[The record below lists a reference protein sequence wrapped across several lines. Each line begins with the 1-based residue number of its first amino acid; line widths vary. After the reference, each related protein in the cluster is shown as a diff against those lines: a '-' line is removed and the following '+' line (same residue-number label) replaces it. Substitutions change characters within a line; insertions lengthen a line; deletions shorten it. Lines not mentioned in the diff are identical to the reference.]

1 MDVNLIRYVSIRFHL
16 FKDLFMSDLERA
28 LELKENLIDFVY
40 DSSGAIAVALETY
53 AVEKGKKN
61 SYGIKQQNLT
71 VDLFLTE
78 GKVAEQTPVEL
89 FLAQSKLSSADSS
102 LVKLWQRNFVGLFEI
117 QAIEDDYYQ
126 LMNWLTAKTYRVYDH
141 SGMSDKETSRWQ
153 PGEIILTIIAPINAC
168 DWFFFSERIIKGR
181 LSQPKLAVAVGEFR
195 DNYPEFLYADAPEL
209 LAQAW
214 SSVAVYHQEF
224 VDYFQSDRL
233 TLPGYQLNQ
242 KIGELQQIMSQK
254 KLAEAGIDD
263 SKSLSELLKESGQTT
278 EEFTETATELGAN
291 ADAVANLVENKD
303 KSMVTPKVDLPP
315 EIKQAES
322 VTVFSHPKWGQ
333 MFLPT
338 YEKFTSV
345 LTQKNPDEAASNLL
359 IRKYLEQPEANYYVW
374 QQLKQEY
381 PQSLAQLL
389 GKYLDRTDFN
399 LEKDLDSLLLK
410 YNKPST
416 PQLPSIA
423 SVPIHLNNL
432 FEAAVA
438 QVQKTKS
445 KSKKKKKKGFLRG

>member
-1 MDVNLIRYVSIRFHL
+1 
-16 FKDLFMSDLERA
+16 MSDLERA
-28 LELKENLIDFVY
+28 LELKENLLDFVY

-53 AVEKGKKN
+53 AAEKGKKN

-78 GKVAEQTPVEL
+78 GKVEEQTPVEL
-89 FLAQSKLSSADSS
+89 FLAQSTLSPADSS
-102 LVKLWQRNFVGLFEI
+102 LVKLWQRNFIGLFEI
-117 QAIEDDYYQ
+117 QAIEDGYYQ
-126 LMNWLTAKTYRVYDH
+126 LMNWLTAKTYRVYGH

-153 PGEIILTIIAPINAC
+153 PGEIILSIIAPINDR
-168 DWFFFSERIIKGR
+168 DWFFFSDRIIKGR

-195 DNYPEFLYADAPEL
+195 DNYPEFLYADAPDL
-209 LAQAW
+209 LARAW
-214 SSVAVYHQEF
+214 ESVVVYHQEF

-233 TLPGYQLNQ
+233 TLPGYQLNR

-263 SKSLSELLKESGQTT
+263 SRSFSELLQESGKT
-278 EEFTETATELGAN
+278 ETEFTEAATELGA
-291 ADAVANLVENKD
+291 DAEAINNLVKNKQ
-303 KSMVTPKVDLPP
+303 KLSMVTPKVELPP

-345 LTQKNPDEAASNLL
+345 LTQKNPGEAENSSLL
-359 IRKYLEQPEANYYVW
+359 VRKYLEQPEANYYVW
-374 QQLKQEY
+374 QQLKQEH
-381 PQSLAQLL
+381 PQGLAQLL
-389 GKYLDRTDFN
+389 GEYLDRADFN
-399 LEKDLDSLLLK
+399 LETDLDSLLLK
-410 YNKPST
+410 YDKPAT

>member
-1 MDVNLIRYVSIRFHL
+1 
-16 FKDLFMSDLERA
+16 MSDLERA
-28 LELKENLIDFVY
+28 LELKENLLDFVY

-53 AVEKGKKN
+53 AAEKGKKN

-71 VDLFLTE
+71 VDLFLSE
-78 GKVAEQTPVEL
+78 GKVEEQTPVEL
-89 FLAQSKLSSADSS
+89 FLAQSTLSPADSS
-102 LVKLWQRNFVGLFEI
+102 LVKLWQRNFIGLFEI
-117 QAIEDDYYQ
+117 QAIEDGYYQ
-126 LMNWLTAKTYRVYDH
+126 LMNWLTAKTYRVYGH

-153 PGEIILTIIAPINAC
+153 PGEIILSIIAPINDR
-168 DWFFFSERIIKGR
+168 DWFFFSDRIIKGR

-195 DNYPEFLYADAPEL
+195 DNYPEFLYADAPDL
-209 LAQAW
+209 LARAW
-214 SSVAVYHQEF
+214 ESVVVYHQEF

-233 TLPGYQLNQ
+233 TLPGYQLNR

-263 SKSLSELLKESGQTT
+263 SKSFSELLQESGQTET
-278 EEFTETATELGAN
+278 EFTEAATELGA
-291 ADAVANLVENKD
+291 DAEAVNNLVKNKQ
-303 KSMVTPKVDLPP
+303 KLSMVTPKVELPP

-345 LTQKNPDEAASNLL
+345 LTQKNPGEAENSSLL
-359 IRKYLEQPEANYYVW
+359 VRKYLEQQEANYYVW
-374 QQLKQEY
+374 QQLKQEH
-381 PQSLAQLL
+381 PQGLAQLL
-389 GKYLDRTDFN
+389 GEYLDRADFN
-399 LEKDLDSLLLK
+399 LETDLDSLLLK
-410 YNKPST
+410 YDKPAT

>member
-1 MDVNLIRYVSIRFHL
+1 
-16 FKDLFMSDLERA
+16 MSDLERA

-53 AVEKGKKN
+53 AAEKGKKN

-78 GKVAEQTPVEL
+78 GKVEEQTPVEL
-89 FLAQSKLSSADSS
+89 FLAQNKLSSADSL
-102 LVKLWQRNFVGLFEI
+102 LVKLWQQNFIGLFEI
-117 QAIEDDYYQ
+117 QAIEDDCYQ
-126 LMNWLTAKTYRVYDH
+126 LMNWLTAKTYRVYGH

-153 PGEIILTIIAPINAC
+153 PGEIILSLIAPINDR
-168 DWFFFSERIIKGR
+168 DWFFFSDRIIKGR

-214 SSVAVYHQEF
+214 ESVVVYHQEF
-224 VDYFQSDRL
+224 VDYFQRDRL
-233 TLPGYQLNQ
+233 TLPGYQLNR

-263 SKSLSELLKESGQTT
+263 SKSLSELLQESGQT
-278 EEFTETATELGAN
+278 EAEFTEAATELGA
-291 ADAVANLVENKD
+291 DAEAVSNLVENKQ
-303 KSMVTPKVDLPP
+303 KLSMVTPKVELPP

-333 MFLPT
+333 TFLPT
-338 YEKFTSV
+338 YEKFTS
-345 LTQKNPDEAASNLL
+345 LLAQKNLGEAENSSLL

-389 GKYLDRTDFN
+389 GEYLDRADFN
-399 LEKDLDSLLLK
+399 LETDLDSLLLK
-410 YNKPST
+410 YNKPAT

>member
-1 MDVNLIRYVSIRFHL
+1 MKYISIRFHL

-53 AVEKGKKN
+53 AADKGKKN

-78 GKVAEQTPVEL
+78 GKVEEQTPVEL

-102 LVKLWQRNFVGLFEI
+102 LIKLWQRNFIGLFEI
-117 QAIEDDYYQ
+117 QAIEDDCYQ
-126 LMNWLTAKTYRVYDH
+126 LMNWLTAKTYRVYGH
-141 SGMSDKETSRWQ
+141 SGMLDKETSRWQ
-153 PGEIILTIIAPINAC
+153 PGEIILSIIAPINER
-168 DWFFFSERIIKGR
+168 DWFFFSDRIIKGR

-195 DNYPEFLYADAPEL
+195 DNYPEFLYADAPDL

-214 SSVAVYHQEF
+214 ESVVVYHQEF

-233 TLPGYQLNQ
+233 TLPGYQLNR

-263 SKSLSELLKESGQTT
+263 SKSLSELLQESGQT
-278 EEFTETATELGAN
+278 EAEFTEAATELGA
-291 ADAVANLVENKD
+291 DAEAVSNLVKNKQ
-303 KSMVTPKVDLPP
+303 KLSMVTPKVELPP

-338 YEKFTSV
+338 YEKFTS
-345 LTQKNPDEAASNLL
+345 LLAQKNSDEAENSSLL

-389 GKYLDRTDFN
+389 GEYLDRADFD
-399 LEKDLDSLLLK
+399 LETDLDSLLLK
-410 YNKPST
+410 YDKPAT

>member
-1 MDVNLIRYVSIRFHL
+1 
-16 FKDLFMSDLERA
+16 MSDLERA

-53 AVEKGKKN
+53 AADKGKKN

-78 GKVAEQTPVEL
+78 GKVEEQTPVEL
-89 FLAQSKLSSADSS
+89 FLAQNKLSSADSL
-102 LVKLWQRNFVGLFEI
+102 LVKLWQQNFIGLFEI
-117 QAIEDDYYQ
+117 QAIEDDCYQ
-126 LMNWLTAKTYRVYDH
+126 LMNWLTAKTYRVYGH

-153 PGEIILTIIAPINAC
+153 PGEIILSLIAPINDR
-168 DWFFFSERIIKGR
+168 DWFFFSDRIIKGR

-195 DNYPEFLYADAPEL
+195 DNYPEFLYADAPDL

-214 SSVAVYHQEF
+214 ESVVVYHQEF
-224 VDYFQSDRL
+224 VDYFQSDCL
-233 TLPGYQLNQ
+233 TLPGYQLNR

-263 SKSLSELLKESGQTT
+263 SKSLSELLQESGQT
-278 EEFTETATELGAN
+278 EAEFTEAATELGA
-291 ADAVANLVENKD
+291 DAEAVSNLVENKQ
-303 KSMVTPKVDLPP
+303 KLSMVTPKVELPP

-333 MFLPT
+333 TFLPT
-338 YEKFTSV
+338 YEKFTS
-345 LTQKNPDEAASNLL
+345 LLAQKNPGEAENSSLL

-389 GKYLDRTDFN
+389 EEYLDRADFN
-399 LEKDLDSLLLK
+399 LETDLDSLLLK
-410 YNKPST
+410 YNKPAT